1 MYVKEVHL
9 SNIRSI
15 ESLDWKVPDGSGP
28 GWHVVIGDNG
38 AGKSSFLRAIALSL
52 IGPLEARAL
61 RQDWNEWLRRGTEK
75 GIMRVWLRHDQYY
88 DEFTDKKTY
97 PAEITLPAVIMLHRF
112 PPDAPIQTSHVAFLP
127 PPSVGV
133 DAELYTWGDTKGW
146 FSASYGPFRRFTGVD
161 SEQEKIFASSPKLAR
176 HLSVFGESIALSES
190 IEWLKLLQFKK
201 LENDPEG
208 NLLESLKQFINQ
220 PGFLTNETRLESI
233 SSKGVRFVDG
243 NGCVVPVENLS
254 DGYRSILSMTFELI
268 RQLARAYGADKIF
281 TPGDAT
287 TIIVPGVVLIDEID
301 AHLHP
306 VWQRRVGRWFR
317 EHFPNIQFIVTTHSP
332 LICQAATVGSVF
344 RLPRPGSDEEAGM
357 VTGVA
362 LDRLLYGNVLDAYST
377 GAFGAVDLR
386 SDEGMEKLE
395 RLATLNQK
403 ELAQGLSSEEQTEQQ
418 QLRARLPTA
427 SSALPSDT
435 EVPQP

>member
-15 ESLDWKVPDGSGP
+15 RTLRWELPEGSGP

-38 AGKSSFLRAIALSL
+38 AGKSSFLRAVALAL
-52 IGPLEARAL
+52 VGPNEAIAL
-61 RQDWNEWLRRGTEK
+61 RQDWSEWL
-75 GIMRVWLRHDQYY
+75 
-88 DEFTDKKTY
+88 
-97 PAEITLPAVIMLHRF
+97 
-112 PPDAPIQTSHVAFLP
+112 
-127 PPSVGV
+127 SVGAGHGSVRLKLVGDERYDKFV
-133 DAELYTWGDTKGW
+133 DTDRLLLDAGLDLVPVMEAQTVLIRGLGMDKHEPPVWIERAGW
-146 FSASYGPFRRFTGVD
+146 FSASYGPFRRFTGGD
-161 SEQEKIFASSPKLAR
+161 KDQERLFHSNPKLAR
-176 HLSVFGESIALSES
+176 HLSVFGESVALSES
-190 IEWLKLLQFKK
+190 LEWLKLLRFKK
-201 LENDPEG
+201 LEEDPEG
-208 NLLESLKQFINQ
+208 DLLESLKQFINQ
-220 PGFLTNETRLESI
+220 PDFLPNEAQLESI

-243 NGCVVPVENLS
+243 NGCEVPVENMS

-268 RQLARAYGADKIF
+268 RQLSRTYGSDKLF
-281 TPGDAT
+281 VPGDAT

-362 LDRLLYGNVLDAYST
+362 LDRLLYGNVLDAFGT
-377 GAFGAVDLR
+377 GAFGEVPLR
-386 SDEGMEKLE
+386 SPEAQEKLE
-395 RLATLNQK
+395 RLAVLNQK
-403 ELAQGLSSEEQTEQQ
+403 ELKKGLSPEEQAEQQ
-418 QLRARLPTA
+418 LLRTQLPTA
-427 SSALPSDT
+427 ASTLPKGPAVSRS
-435 EVPQP
+435 